1 MALTTSSNLDLTS
14 KLKLSEGE
22 IDSYKK
28 LLIDLQ
34 NQISEMK
41 VKSLNNEVNN
51 RNNKS
56 TKLN

>member
-51 RNNKS
+51 RTTNQL
-56 TKLN
+56 KLI